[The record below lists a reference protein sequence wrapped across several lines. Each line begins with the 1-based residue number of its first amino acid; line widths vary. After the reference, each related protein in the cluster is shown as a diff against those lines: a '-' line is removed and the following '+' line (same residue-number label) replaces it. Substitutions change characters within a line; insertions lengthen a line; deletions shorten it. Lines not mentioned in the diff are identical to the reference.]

1 MITAFRNEQIHVRV
15 EVGKETVAIVN
26 GIIYDHPLLTACTLD
41 PLPCGHT
48 RVRVIVCGVELYG
61 GFDREHRE

>member
-15 EVGKETVAIVN
+15 EIGREAVAIVN
-26 GIIYDHPLLTACTLD
+26 GIIYDDLLTACVFD
-41 PLPCGHT
+41 RLPCGHT
-48 RVRVIVCGVELYG
+48 RVWVIVCGAELYE